1 MHSHRNFERWTI
13 VKEGSYTEA
22 KKFVSE
28 RMNVAA
34 DISFDFVRCKVDTAE
49 NLLKFN
55 ANTTKSEQIKFEI

>member
-22 KKFVSE
+22 KKFESE

-34 DISFDFVRCKVDTAE
+34 DISSNFVRCKVDTAE